1 MAAGSRSA
9 AEERPDEEALELS
22 LRLRTGS
29 SSGGSSAAAEEEA
42 AAAAAAARRRS
53 MTIFYGGRV
62 CAVDVTELQVI
73 DQTA

>member
-42 AAAAAAARRRS
+42 AAAAARRRS

>member
-1 MAAGSRSA
+1 MAAGSRSK
-9 AEERPDEEALELS
+9 RHDEEALELS

-29 SSGGSSAAAEEEA
+29 SSSGSGAAAEEE
-42 AAAAAAARRRS
+42 AAARRRS

-73 DQTA
+73 EQAA